1 MTQTGI
7 SLKLKFGSK
16 KEQIVFLKKI
26 KIKSN
31 HFDNRT
37 FIEWKVD
44 FEKNIG
50 SIVSEPVSGGVLQQ
64 TLDSLPDNTA

>member
-1 MTQTGI
+1 MAAKR
-7 SLKLKFGSK
+7 SKLFFK
-16 KEQIVFLKKI
+16 KKI